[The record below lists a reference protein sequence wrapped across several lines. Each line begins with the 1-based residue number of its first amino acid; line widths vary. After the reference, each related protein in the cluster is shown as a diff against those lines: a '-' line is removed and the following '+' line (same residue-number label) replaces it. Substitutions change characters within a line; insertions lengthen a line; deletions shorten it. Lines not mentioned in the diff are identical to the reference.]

1 MARCKIITFM
11 TLFLIFVC
19 TVTNVDA
26 SELIFYNLTASDGLS
41 QTSVNCIYQDSS
53 DYIWI
58 GTKNGLNRYN
68 GYEFEIY
75 NKGFREKRNIID
87 SQIIVQ
93 AIVHFHQ
100 IKFWISK
107 LIIMVI
113 F

>member
-1 MARCKIITFM
+1 MNRNINKILLFIT
-11 TLFLIFVC
+11 LLLIC
-19 TVTNVDA
+19 ISIPSLANA

-87 SQIIVQ
+87 SQIIC
-93 AIVHFHQ
+93 
-100 IKFWISK
+100 
-107 LIIMVI
+107 LN
-113 F
+113 